1 LFLRVIFIVY
11 AYEFLL
17 ALLKGIQKAPVD
29 RLQKEEIVPMEL
41 INPEGVTRIDPIRPA
56 PRISTL
62 RDKTIVLRWNGKHNG
77 DHYLNRV
84 AELFVGQEIGVKVI
98 KLWEV
103 DPSTAAISQSPAES
117 DGIASKIVGLGADL
131 VIGVLAD

>member
-1 LFLRVIFIVY
+1 
-11 AYEFLL
+11 
-17 ALLKGIQKAPVD
+17 
-29 RLQKEEIVPMEL
+29 MEL
-41 INPEGVTRIDPIRPA
+41 INPEGVTRIDPIMPA

-84 AELFVGQEIGVKVI
+84 AELLVGQETGVKVI

>member
-1 LFLRVIFIVY
+1 
-11 AYEFLL
+11 
-17 ALLKGIQKAPVD
+17 
-29 RLQKEEIVPMEL
+29 MEL

>member
-1 LFLRVIFIVY
+1 MRFQFRNGPFKR
-11 AYEFLL
+11 
-17 ALLKGIQKAPVD
+17 LK
-29 RLQKEEIVPMEL
+29 KEEIVPMKI

-77 DHYLNRV
+77 DHYLNKV
-84 AELFVGQEIGVKVI
+84 AELLVRQETGVKVI

-103 DPSTAAISQSPAES
+103 DPSTARISQSPEES
-117 DGIASKIVGLGADL
+117 EGIANKTVDLGADL